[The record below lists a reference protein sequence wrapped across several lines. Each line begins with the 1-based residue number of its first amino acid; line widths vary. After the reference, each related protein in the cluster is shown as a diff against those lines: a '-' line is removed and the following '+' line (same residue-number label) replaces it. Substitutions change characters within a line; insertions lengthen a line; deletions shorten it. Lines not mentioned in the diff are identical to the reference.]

1 MPRVLAPERAAA
13 DLATLA
19 TVDLAERCVA
29 EQGRYGQRLLLD
41 ERAGLELCRRA
52 IQQHDAV
59 AWELVYQ
66 QWKGLLLHWLLRHP
80 AARLVLE
87 QASSESYLR
96 ATLAKFWQAT
106 SGIKCSRPAFETL
119 ADILAYLQ
127 RCLNSVVLD
136 AVRQI
141 RARPQEVAEEVLV
154 RGAGTQMES
163 SGGELW
169 RCIERALPDARE
181 RQLLYLRY
189 VLGYRPREVA
199 ARYPTD
205 FPRWSGSTRWSAL
218 SSSASAGIL
227 RLLAGRHDRAPL
239 RKEVRR
245 CVLSGGGVPAIRKQ
259 RAVSLRRGKG
269 AFPGK

>member
-1 MPRVLAPERAAA
+1 MQSESACLEEVDQAGQRQTRRTNTRAARRRPGARMPRALTPKQVSV

-41 ERAGLELCRRA
+41 ERVGLELFRRA

-66 QWKGLLLHWLLRHP
+66 QWKGLLLHWLLQHP

-87 QASSESYLR
+87 QASSESYLSAALSR
-96 ATLAKFWQAT
+96 FWQAT
-106 SGIKCSRPAFETL
+106 TNTTYSQPVFETL
-119 ADILAYLQ
+119 ADHLAYLR

-141 RARPQEVAEEVLV
+141 RARPQEVAAEVLV
-154 RGAGTQMES
+154 RGADTQKEA

-205 FPRWSGSTRWSAL
+205 FPQVKQVYQMERTILQRLSRHPTLARWKA
-218 SSSASAGIL
+218 
-227 RLLAGRHDRAPL
+227 
-239 RKEVRR
+239 
-245 CVLSGGGVPAIRKQ
+245 
-259 RAVSLRRGKG
+259 
-269 AFPGK
+269 